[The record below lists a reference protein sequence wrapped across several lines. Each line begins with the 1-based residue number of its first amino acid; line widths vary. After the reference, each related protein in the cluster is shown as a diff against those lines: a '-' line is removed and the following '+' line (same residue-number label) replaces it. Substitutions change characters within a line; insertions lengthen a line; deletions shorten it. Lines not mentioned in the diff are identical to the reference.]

1 MGVGVMAVDSRDA
14 RLGKMG
20 LTPRDWARLPGK
32 LRNEIL
38 QAAREDVPE
47 SYRPYV
53 KRYFRAMAKSPEDNE
68 KPDDE

>member
-1 MGVGVMAVDSRDA
+1 MSVDARDA
-14 RLGKMG
+14 QLGKMG

-53 KRYFRAMAKSPEDNE
+53 KRYFRAMARSADEDE
-68 KPDDE
+68 KPDKER